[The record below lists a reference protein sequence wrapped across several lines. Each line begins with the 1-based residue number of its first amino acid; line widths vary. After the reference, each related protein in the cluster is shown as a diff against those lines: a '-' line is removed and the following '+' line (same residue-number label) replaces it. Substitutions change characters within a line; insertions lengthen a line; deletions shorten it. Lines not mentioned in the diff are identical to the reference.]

1 MNRPDLLKKE
11 YKMKKL
17 LILTLLIPSF
27 GFGVFMVI
35 RTKNPNLYNIDF
47 EFMYWHVELSLV
59 MGAVAISHFIQRIV
73 VYFKQ
78 VAFKL

>member
-1 MNRPDLLKKE
+1 
-11 YKMKKL
+11 
-17 LILTLLIPSF
+17 
-27 GFGVFMVI
+27 
-35 RTKNPNLYNIDF
+35 LYNIDF